1 MPRRLKKVPLTIFQ
15 RFFRTET
22 LGGLVLL
29 GFGLAALAIANSPL
43 APAYKHLWEI
53 PLTLGI
59 APHKLS
65 LSLHDWINDGLMAV
79 FFLLVGLEIKREL
92 LAGELSS
99 VQQAAL
105 PIACA
110 IGGMVMPAVMYLIF
124 NFRGPGAHGW
134 GIPMATDIA
143 FALGALNLIAP
154 RAPIGAK
161 VLLTALAIVDDMG
174 AVLVIA
180 LFYTQGI
187 VWSALGGAAV
197 TLLVLIGFNLIGIRR
212 LWPYL
217 LAGVVLW
224 CFVHA
229 SDVHAAIAG
238 VALAFTIP
246 AHSRINALEF
256 SREARSLLDRFDR
269 TETGDFVVLTSK
281 GQQETVFA
289 LDRASGSVTAP
300 ALRLEHALHNFSAF
314 VVMPL
319 FAFANAGVKIDLSLQ
334 HAEIGFGILA
344 GLMFGKP
351 LGIAMFALIA
361 VKTGIAKLPQAVNW
375 RSLLGFACLAGI
387 GFTMS
392 LFVAMLAFED
402 TAMVDAAKRGIIA
415 GSLLAGIA
423 GTVLL
428 KMGRSLRDVN

>member
-1 MPRRLKKVPLTIFQ
+1 MPTPIRKVPLTIFQ

-22 LGGLVLL
+22 LGGVVLL
-29 GFGLAALAIANSPL
+29 GFGLFALVIANSPF
-43 APAYKHLWEI
+43 AEAYNHLWEI
-53 PLTLGI
+53 PLTFGI
-59 APHKLS
+59 APHQLS
-65 LSLHDWINDGLMAV
+65 LSFHEWINDGLMAV

-99 VQQAAL
+99 PRQAAL

-110 IGGMVMPAVMYLIF
+110 IGGMIVPALIYLIF
-124 NFRGPGAHGW
+124 TLRGVGAKGW

-154 RAPIGAK
+154 QAPIGAK

-174 AVLVIA
+174 AVLVISI
-180 LFYTQGI
+180 FYSQGI
-187 VWSALGGAAV
+187 VWSALVGAAV
-197 TLLVLIGFNLIGIRR
+197 TLLVLIGCNLMGIRS

-217 LAGVVLW
+217 LVGVILW
-224 CFVHA
+224 CLVHA
-229 SDVHAAIAG
+229 SGVHATIAG

-246 AHSRINALEF
+246 ARSRINALEF
-256 SREARSLLDRFDR
+256 SREARSLLDKFDR
-269 TETGDFVVLTSK
+269 KETGDLVVLTSK

-289 LDRASGSVTAP
+289 LEQASEGVTAP
-300 ALRLEHALHNFSAF
+300 ILRLEHALHNFSAF

-319 FAFANAGVKIDLSLQ
+319 FAFANAGVKFELSLQ
-334 HAEIGFGILA
+334 HGEVGFGILT
-344 GLMFGKP
+344 GLLLGKP
-351 LGIAMFALIA
+351 LGIMMFALIA
-361 VKTGIAKLPQAVNW
+361 VKTGIAKLPDSVNW
-375 RSLLGFACLAGI
+375 RSVLGCACLAGI

-402 TAMVDAAKRGIIA
+402 PVLVDAAKRGIIV

-423 GTVLL
+423 GAALL
-428 KMGRSLRDVN
+428 KMGPSSPDVN

>member
-1 MPRRLKKVPLTIFQ
+1 MPARLRDIPLTIFQ
-15 RFFRTET
+15 RFFRTEI

-43 APAYKHLWEI
+43 SAAYNHLWEI

-59 APHKLS
+59 VPDELS
-65 LSLHDWINDGLMAV
+65 LSLHEWINDGLMAV

-99 VQQAAL
+99 PQQAAL
-105 PIACA
+105 PFACA
-110 IGGMVMPAVMYLIF
+110 IGGMVVPALIYLIF
-124 NFRGPGAHGW
+124 NLRGPGANGW

-154 RAPIGAK
+154 QAPIGAK

-174 AVLVIA
+174 SVLVISF
-180 LFYTQGI
+180 FYSEAI
-187 VWSALGGAAV
+187 VWSALAGAAV
-197 TLLVLIGFNLIGIRR
+197 TLLVLIGLNMMGIRR

-217 LAGVVLW
+217 LGGVVLW

-229 SDVHAAIAG
+229 SGVHATIAG

-246 AHSRINALEF
+246 G
-256 SREARSLLDRFDR
+256 RS
-269 TETGDFVVLTSK
+269 
-281 GQQETVFA
+281 
-289 LDRASGSVTAP
+289 SGGVPAP
-300 ALRLEHALHNFSAF
+300 LLRLENALHNFSAF

-344 GLMFGKP
+344 GLVLGKP
-351 LGIAMFALIA
+351 LGIMIAALIA
-361 VKTGIAKLPQAVNW
+361 VKTGVARLPQAVNW
-375 RSLLGFACLAGI
+375 GALLGYGFFAGI

-392 LFVAMLAFED
+392 LFIGMLAFD
-402 TAMVDAAKRGIIA
+402 DMALVNAAKRGIIV
-415 GSLLAGIA
+415 GSFLAGLA
-423 GTVLL
+423 GALMLRLV
-428 KMGRSLRDVN
+428 RPSRDVN